1 MQTLVVDHPL
11 AAARL
16 TTLRDER
23 TDNTGF
29 RVALKELATMLVYE
43 ATRDLPVEPVPVT
56 TPVGPAVG
64 ARPANPPLLVPVL
77 RAGLG
82 MAEAALGL
90 LPEAQMGFVGLARD
104 EQTFKPRAYLE
115 SLPSSLA
122 GRPVLVLDPMV
133 ATGGSLL
140 HCCRLLT
147 ERGSDDI
154 TVVCVLVAPEGQRA
168 LEQSGL
174 PLRLVTAAVDERL
187 NDKAYIVPGL
197 GDAGDRQFGAVV

>member
-1 MQTLVVDHPL
+1 VQTLVVDHPL

-43 ATRDLPVEPVPVT
+43 ATRNLPVEPVPVT

-104 EQTFKPRAYLE
+104 EQTFQPRAYLE

-122 GRPVLVLDPMV
+122 GRPVLVLDPML

-174 PLRLVTAAVDERL
+174 PLRLVTAAIDERL

-197 GDAGDRQFGAVV
+197 GDAGDRQFGAVI

>member
-1 MQTLVVDHPL
+1 VQTLVVDHPL

-43 ATRDLPVEPVPVT
+43 ATRYLPVEPVPVT

-104 EQTFKPRAYLE
+104 EKTFRPRAYLE

-133 ATGGSLL
+133 RRLAAALLPAAHRARQRRHHRGLRAGRPGGAA
-140 HCCRLLT
+140 RPGT
-147 ERGSDDI
+147 ERA
-154 TVVCVLVAPEGQRA
+154 APAAGHRRGRRAAQR
-168 LEQSGL
+168 QGVH
-174 PLRLVTAAVDERL
+174 R
-187 NDKAYIVPGL
+187 
-197 GDAGDRQFGAVV
+197 AGARRRR

>member
-1 MQTLVVDHPL
+1 VQTLVVDHPL

-43 ATRDLPVEPVPVT
+43 ATRYLPVEPVPVT

-104 EQTFKPRAYLE
+104 EKTFRPRAYLE

-197 GDAGDRQFGAVV
+197 GDAGDRQFGAVI

>member
-29 RVALKELATMLVYE
+29 RVALRELATMLVYE
-43 ATRDLPVEPVPVT
+43 ATRNLPTEPVPVT

-90 LPEAQMGFVGLARD
+90 LPEAQMGFVGWPGTR
-104 EQTFKPRAYLE
+104 RR
-115 SLPSSLA
+115 SSPGPTWSRCRSRWPG
-122 GRPVLVLDPMV
+122 GR
-133 ATGGSLL
+133 
-140 HCCRLLT
+140 
-147 ERGSDDI
+147 
-154 TVVCVLVAPEGQRA
+154 
-168 LEQSGL
+168 
-174 PLRLVTAAVDERL
+174 
-187 NDKAYIVPGL
+187 
-197 GDAGDRQFGAVV
+197 